1 MTLSI
6 SYVDVG
12 NLTPY
17 ENNSRTHSAEQIQ
30 EIADSISEFGFTNPI
45 LIDETHSI
53 IAGHGRLMAAK
64 SLKLQQVPT
73 IMLTDLNEQ
82 QRRAYVI
89 ADNKLALNAGW
100 NEKLLTRELFA
111 LADEDFDLG
120 LTGFST
126 EELDKLLDLGRE
138 ESQPPSVKFSEELGE
153 AHNFVVL
160 YFGNDVDW
168 LAAHTHFEL
177 ESVNSRRAN
186 GKPWSKG
193 IGRVVDGA
201 KYLNRIKSDV

>member
-12 NLTPY
+12 DLVPY
-17 ENNSRTHSAEQIQ
+17 ENNSRTHSAEQVE
-30 EIADSISEFGFTNPI
+30 EIANSISEFGFTNPI
-45 LIDETHSI
+45 LIDETNCI

-64 SLKLQQVPT
+64 SLNLQQVPT
-73 IMLTDLNEQ
+73 IMLTGLNEQ

-138 ESQPPSVKFSEELGE
+138 ELDSPAVKFSEELGE

-168 LAAHTHFEL
+168 LAAHTHFQL
-177 ESVNSRRAN
+177 ESVSSRRAN

-193 IGRVVDGA
+193 IGRVIDGG
-201 KYLNRIKSDV
+201 KYLTELKK